1 MSTTG
6 YSTHQQTRQQL
17 DELDALLQRMLSIPS
32 AAEPPAPDP
41 DAEDTFAPLPP
52 TLPPARVFPQPA
64 PPSAT
69 GAEPTVRA
77 WRVEMPGP
85 TAAPASS
92 PESPPLALPV
102 DGPGASPID
111 PRTFAPPPAAAP
123 TPAPTLPPPPYPY
136 SMVFGPPVAPEPGMP
151 VPLPAPVPA
160 PAQPGAMPT
169 PQWQAPRPA
178 EPAPL
183 PFLLLPLLAFNRLF
197 DIATFFLGPL
207 GSWLRRPE
215 GRNTLG
221 WLGILMI
228 LAAIGWGVAD
238 WYGFDWNWTR

>member
-17 DELDALLQRMLSIPS
+17 DELDALLQRMLSIPP
-32 AAEPPAPDP
+32 AAEPSSALSPMSDP
-41 DAEDTFAPLPP
+41 DTVPDTFAPLPP
-52 TLPPARVFPQPA
+52 TLPPARVFPQPT
-64 PPSAT
+64 PTP
-69 GAEPTVRA
+69 GAEPVVHA
-77 WRVEMPGP
+77 WRVEVP
-85 TAAPASS
+85 AATASS
-92 PESPPLALPV
+92 SQSPPLALPV
-102 DGPGASPID
+102 DGAAPLPID
-111 PRTFAPPPAAAP
+111 PRTFAPPPAAVPAG
-123 TPAPTLPPPPYPY
+123 TPALSPPPYPY
-136 SMVFGPPVAPEPGMP
+136 SMVFGPPVVAEPGMP
-151 VPLPAPVPA
+151 VPPTTGAAAPPLPGQVA
-160 PAQPGAMPT
+160 T
-169 PQWQAPRPA
+169 PQWHAPRAA

-197 DIATFFLGPL
+197 DVVTFFLGPL

-238 WYGFDWNWTR
+238 WYGIEWTR